1 MRHGEDIHGLTL
13 ASTVSLSILL
23 FFSATSISCS
33 FHIKQRPASPP
44 DGIANL
50 SPNTVLRL
58 GGYKWTSPPWVTTW
72 AVTRSGDSERVF
84 LSTPD
89 EEVFAC
95 GSVLHPSI
103 YLHPVANKRSLMPS
117 VPKDAEFYLHGV
129 RIIIP
134 SGAPARVSTGAL
146 GGCLP
151 VDPISLAVFGRRFSI
166 DDGCSA
172 TIEGASRRE
181 LRVRDSRQYF
191 QKLNSRSAQRL
202 IDVGVPPSI
211 VSQVRLSSLYD
222 PSHRP
227 AARGSCIILDANRE
241 VLEAADEG
249 FDARAD
255 PHWATWQPISG
266 DHHIGTSNDV
276 LIEKG
281 TPLFWL
287 DGTPAGLATSRV
299 RATTGIGALKSSNG
313 LCFAISYMWLNSRPV
328 QIPAIPFC
336 TSPCGFS
343 ASDVKR
349 ELAESEPT
357 LQEMIY
363 SINRAWQTAR

>member
-1 MRHGEDIHGLTL
+1 MRHDEHSHGLTL
-13 ASTVSLSILL
+13 ASTVSLFFLLL
-23 FFSATSISCS
+23 FAATTVSCRS
-33 FHIKQRPASPP
+33 HSRSRPTGPP

-117 VPKDAEFYLHGV
+117 VPKDAEFYLHQV

-166 DDGCSA
+166 DDGCSV
-172 TIEGASRRE
+172 TTEGASRRG
-181 LRVRDSRQYF
+181 LRIRDSRQYF
-191 QKLNSRSAQRL
+191 QKLDSRSAQRL
-202 IDVGVPPSI
+202 IDVGAPPSS
-211 VSQVRLSSLYD
+211 VSQVRLSSLYE
-222 PSHRP
+222 PSHGP
-227 AARGSCIILDANRE
+227 AARGSCILLDANRE

-255 PHWATWQPISG
+255 PHWATWQPNSG
-266 DHHIGTSNDV
+266 DHHIGMINDV
-276 LIEKG
+276 SIAKG

-287 DGTPAGLATSRV
+287 DGTPAGLATTHLD
-299 RATTGIGALKSSNG
+299 ATMGLGPLDSSNG
-313 LCFAISYMWLNSRPV
+313 QCFAIFYMWLDSRPV
-328 QIPAIPFC
+328 GIQPIPFC
-336 TSPCGFS
+336 ISPSGFS

-349 ELAESEPT
+349 QLAESELTP
-357 LQEMIY
+357 QEMLY